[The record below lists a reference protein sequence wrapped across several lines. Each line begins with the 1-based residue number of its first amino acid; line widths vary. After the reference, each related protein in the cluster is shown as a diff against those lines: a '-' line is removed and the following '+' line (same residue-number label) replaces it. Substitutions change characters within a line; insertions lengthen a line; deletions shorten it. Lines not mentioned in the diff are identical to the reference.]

1 MAQILLVLM
10 SMSFHR
16 ACVEFVGDYYIRGT
30 YPSEDVQSVIC
41 ENFEDQLLQG
51 RFTFYTGFYF
61 HEYYPEMAA
70 LTNDEYEMLSP
81 DSQQLYRSRVQESQD
96 TAFIVI
102 ICEEAFDT
110 NQCRTFYEA
119 CIRLS
124 AGDTCQ
130 VVLDRL
136 DHYWKHHSGRIAEV
150 VVSIMVQRGYDE
162 EYPDTDNI
170 PDDIFDAIWKDAQ
183 LSIILQE
190 VYKNCPE

>member
-16 ACVEFVGDYYIRGT
+16 ACVEFVNSYYTKSWTEEMMAATTKGIIKR
-30 YPSEDVQSVIC
+30 YPNLDGYVRLHA
-41 ENFEDQLLQG
+41 LL
-51 RFTFYTGFYF
+51 F
-61 HEYYPEMAA
+61 YPEYIHTPEEYAA
-70 LTNDEYEMLSP
+70 MSP
-81 DSQQLYRSRVQESQD
+81 DSQSAVDSVSQLCTKQVCSLFVWR
-96 TAFIVI
+96 
-102 ICEEAFDT
+102 EAFDP
-110 NQCRTFYEA
+110 NQCRTFREA
-119 CIRLS
+119 CIRIS